1 MYLIDEVVKI
11 AESNSVTFIPQCSCL
26 NYQGM
31 MFFVFLT
38 LNKKALVFIQKC
50 YRTCFKK
57 IKRMIND
64 VLCVADNAK
73 DEVYEI
79 AQLLKNDDSVLS
91 IGFLNDGA
99 YSQ

>member
-1 MYLIDEVVKI
+1 MKK
-11 AESNSVTFIPQCSCL
+11 AESNSVTSIPQCSCL
-26 NYQGM
+26 SYQE
-31 MFFVFLT
+31 MFFYFSSQ
-38 LNKKALVFIQKC
+38 LNKKVLLLSIQKC
-50 YRTCFKK
+50 YGTNFTKK
-57 IKRMIND
+57 KKRKIDD

-79 AQLLKNDDSVLS
+79 AQFLKNDDSVLS